1 MIPSRS
7 FVRFLSLSLV
17 AAAGVTL
24 AACAADT
31 DAEQADPAAV
41 DEGTDEQD
49 VTARVIGEES
59 NNKTV
64 EVQLGRPFTIALADN
79 AASSGYRWKVKSVD
93 RTIGAPKESY
103 AAPPKNGP
111 IGASGTRKFTWKTK
125 SPLNL
130 VGKHKITFELQRP
143 WAETSPPARTF
154 TVTIN
159 ITDPGPTVANCGG
172 LAGFQCKTPN
182 TYCQYAA
189 SQMCGAAD
197 QMGTCQ
203 IKPDACTAQYLPVCG
218 CDGNTYSNA
227 CMANAAG
234 TSVSKTGACN

>member
-1 MIPSRS
+1 MTSSNPL
-7 FVRFLSLSLV
+7 VRFLALSLV
-17 AAAGVTL
+17 AATGVTL

-31 DAEQADPAAV
+31 ESPADPVAA

-64 EVQLGRPFTIALADN
+64 EVQLGRPFTVALADN
-79 AASSGYRWKVKSVD
+79 SASSGYRWIVKSVD
-93 RTIGAPKESY
+93 KTIGAPKESY

-111 IGASGTRKFTWKTK
+111 IGGKGTRKFAWKTS

-130 VGKHKITFELQRP
+130 VGKHKITFILQRP
-143 WAETSPPARTF
+143 WAETSPPAQTF
-154 TVTIN
+154 TVTID
-159 ITDPGPTVANCGG
+159 IKDPGPTVATCGG
-172 LAGFQCKTPN
+172 LAGFQCKVPN
-182 TYCQYAA
+182 TYCQYTAA
-189 SQMCGAAD
+189 QLCGAAD